1 LHDAKTAGI
10 EKQPQCPEQEP
21 RKDNSET
28 YNHYRDVQ
36 LLLILKLFTTLRAIQ
51 CTVAVLALTVIAPS
65 FRRHIHLQFF
75 SIVTNP

>member
-10 EKQPQCPEQEP
+10 EKQPKCPEQEP

-28 YNHYRDVQ
+28 YNHRLDVR
-36 LLLILKLFTTLRAIQ
+36 LLLVLKFFTTLRAVQ

-75 SIVTNP
+75 STVSNP